1 MTEVVK
7 NDISVTVLTAL
18 RDGEEWAYDEVYKR
32 FASPVKDFL
41 SLLIR
46 NEEDARELNH
56 DLFLSVWANRD
67 KIVPERGIR
76 GFLYMRAKN
85 LAMNYFDH
93 KKVAQKYADFRRHH
107 QVDFSWAPD
116 QQMIGDEAQI
126 LVDIALQGMSER
138 KRNIF
143 LLKYEQGRSVDEIAA
158 ELNISTSTVKNN
170 LTAITQALRKIFSLY
185 IIIFLS

>member
-1 MTEVVK
+1 MAEAGRNEVSE
-7 NDISVTVLTAL
+7 SVLQAL
-18 RDGEEWAYDEVYKR
+18 RDGEEWAYNNVYVR
-32 FASPVKDFL
+32 YATPVKDFL

-46 NEEDARELNH
+46 NEEDAKELNH
-56 DLFLSVWANRD
+56 DLFLSLWANRD
-67 KIVPERGIR
+67 KIVPSAGIR
-76 GFLYMRAKN
+76 GFLYMRAKQ
-85 LAMNYFDH
+85 LAMNYFDR

-138 KRNIF
+138 KRSIF
-143 LLKYEQGRSVDEIAA
+143 LLKYEQGKSVDEIAA
-158 ELNISTSTVKNN
+158 ELNISPSTVKNN
-170 LTAITQALRKIFSLY
+170 LTAITQSLRKILSLY